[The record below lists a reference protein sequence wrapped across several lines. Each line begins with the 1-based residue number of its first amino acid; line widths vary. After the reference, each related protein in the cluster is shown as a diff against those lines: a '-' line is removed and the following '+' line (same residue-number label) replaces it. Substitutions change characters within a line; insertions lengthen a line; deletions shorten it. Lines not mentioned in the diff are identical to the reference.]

1 LLGDARAGPQ
11 SIGVSADSE
20 GDIMNRPCF
29 LLLAAVALTAVVPS
43 PWIDRAVGQEV
54 ALTPLEATE
63 VARGYRAEALKLKPV
78 VNDKKETIGRINDF
92 IFGKDGNIYAV
103 LAVGDSVLSGHLVAI
118 PFRSLKLDDPS
129 GYVVL
134 PGASRAALEK
144 LPVFVS
150 NR

>member
-1 LLGDARAGPQ
+1 
-11 SIGVSADSE
+11 
-20 GDIMNRPCF
+20 MNRPRF
-29 LLLAAVALTAVVPS
+29 LLLAAVVLTAVVLP
-43 PWIDRAVGQEV
+43 PWIDRAAGQEV

-78 VNDKKETIGRINDF
+78 VNDKNETIGRINDF

-144 LPVFVS
+144 LPVFVN